1 MQGKSLLRIRSAPPS
16 VKGVFS
22 SGPPE
27 RCYLVEWYQSAL
39 LTGPLDET
47 VVRLGS
53 AADAENAGVHLVL
66 TLAAP
71 SDEVLYSLFTADSV
85 ETVNRVCSRA
95 GWPPD
100 RITSRVDARFAVHP
114 AE

>member
-1 MQGKSLLRIRSAPPS
+1 MQGKSLLRNRRAPSS
-16 VKGVFS
+16 VSGVFS

-39 LTGPLDET
+39 LTGSLDET

-53 AADAENAGVHLVL
+53 AADADDAGVHLVL